1 MPEDQCLLGL
11 VHIQLGRA
19 EQDVMVA
26 GQVPTA
32 AEQQI
37 RLSKRQRQPEA
48 EPLLRGHEIRLAP
61 AVVITERLRPVRNEP
76 ADELPGIP
84 AAFNTRS
91 ERPHHIELTCHAR
104 TISAL
109 RTQPSG
115 TGTERTTRRCWCSRN
130 SATFS
135 LEHPLPKL
143 GIKRSSS
150 SPTKP
155 ERRAGGEVV

>member
-1 MPEDQCLLGL
+1 
-11 VHIQLGRA
+11 
-19 EQDVMVA
+19 MVA
-26 GQVPTA
+26 GQVLTA

-37 RLSKRQRQPEA
+37 RLSKRQWQPEA

-76 ADELPGIP
+76 ADELPGAP

-104 TISAL
+104 TISAPP
-109 RTQPSG
+109 TQPSAPAQSGRHAG
-115 TGTERTTRRCWCSRN
+115 TGALGT
-130 SATFS
+130 
-135 LEHPLPKL
+135 KL

-155 ERRAGGEVV
+155 PWRLKETDHRGVRRSSRRRGLDEGPPDGADPRP